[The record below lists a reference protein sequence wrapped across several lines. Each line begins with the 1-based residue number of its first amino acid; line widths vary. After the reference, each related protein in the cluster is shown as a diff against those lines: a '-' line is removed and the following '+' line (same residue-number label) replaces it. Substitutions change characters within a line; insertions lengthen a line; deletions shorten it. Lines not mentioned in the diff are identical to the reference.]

1 MDKTDVVHDL
11 RTPPNKKSRAEY
23 SSGEILN
30 NRQTME
36 YHQATGQLSVS
47 FRNMS
52 LKKIKR
58 AEKKGTESVMDE
70 KFALLFWSEFSIG
83 NGEFSYQ
90 VCAPSLPV
98 VVIVHGNQEPHA
110 WATILWDNAFAEWGR
125 QPFLVPDKVPWCQVA
140 NTLNMKFKASCGRGL
155 TEENL
160 RYFSVL
166 DFKLGISVFMGT
178 NVFVH

>member
-1 MDKTDVVHDL
+1 
-11 RTPPNKKSRAEY
+11 
-23 SSGEILN
+23 
-30 NRQTME
+30 ME

-83 NGEFSYQ
+83 NGDFSYQ

-98 VVIVHGNQEPHA
+98 VVIVHGTCSNTCIISWWFTFHYYYFLFTGNQEPHA

-125 QPFLVPDKVPWCQVA
+125 QPFLVPDKVPWHQVLLLMILSFLFQY
-140 NTLNMKFKASCGRGL
+140 LN
-155 TEENL
+155 NL
-160 RYFSVL
+160 
-166 DFKLGISVFMGT
+166 
-178 NVFVH
+178 

>member
-1 MDKTDVVHDL
+1 
-11 RTPPNKKSRAEY
+11 
-23 SSGEILN
+23 
-30 NRQTME
+30 ME

-83 NGEFSYQ
+83 NGEFHYQVSWGTERLGDFYSVLLKIRKKRPIAAHQQPDGRNKQNIISKYLSIKNIYLSWCVQ

-125 QPFLVPDKVPWCQVA
+125 QVRSGF
-140 NTLNMKFKASCGRGL
+140 
-155 TEENL
+155 
-160 RYFSVL
+160 
-166 DFKLGISVFMGT
+166 II
-178 NVFVH
+178 